1 MREAH
6 GIRTSKLYIGFPGGS
21 DGKESTYNA
30 GDAGLIPVSGR
41 SSGGGNG
48 TLLHYSC
55 LGSHMNRGAWWDT
68 VHRVAKSQTRLSK

>member
-6 GIRTSKLYIGFPGGS
+6 GIRNSKLYIGFPGGS

-30 GDAGLIPVSGR
+30 GDAGLIPGSGR
-41 SSGGGNG
+41 SSGEENG
-48 TLLHYSC
+48 ILLQYSY
-55 LGSHMNRGAWWDT
+55 LGSHMNRGAWWDI